1 MFHRKPT
8 NGYTIFKDTGSF
20 LLNKER
26 GILTDAPSK
35 PLLVISLIVVAVLAV
50 ILVAVLVLIVV
61 LIVLILVVVLIVV
74 ILIVVAVIVLIRH
87 AKSSS

>member
-50 ILVAVLVLIVV
+50 ILVAVLVLIV
-61 LIVLILVVVLIVV
+61 LILVVVLIVV